1 MDNPNTEGIIQARPV
16 YLSSAFNM
24 EDVPKLGR
32 RPGDAI
38 SREEQEKNME
48 AAFGKILDNIGE
60 DQTRQGLLKTP
71 SRAAKAILYFTKG
84 YEETISGEFYKS
96 S

>member
-1 MDNPNTEGIIQARPV
+1 MDSPNTEGITQARPV
-16 YLSSAFNM
+16 YLSSVFNM

-48 AAFGKILDNIGE
+48 AAFGKILDSIGE

-84 YEETISGEFYKS
+84 YEETISGEIYKS

>member
-1 MDNPNTEGIIQARPV
+1 
-16 YLSSAFNM
+16 
-24 EDVPKLGR
+24 
-32 RPGDAI
+32 
-38 SREEQEKNME
+38 ME
-48 AAFGKILDNIGE
+48 AAFGKILDSIGE

-96 S
+96 N

>member
-32 RPGDAI
+32 RPDDAI

-48 AAFGKILDNIGE
+48 AAFGKILDSIGE